1 MAVLL
6 PAGGLQLAPVVRG
19 HAVCVQHSSLE
30 KYLYVIQK
38 NIWCIV
44 VRSKLFNIINPT
56 HPAAAPAEAA
66 EGCVLLGVEWIHHD
80 LLRALDLSPA
90 EGTPAPT
97 ALGVL
102 RQNVF

>member
-1 MAVLL
+1 M
-6 PAGGLQLAPVVRG
+6 
-19 HAVCVQHSSLE
+19 
-30 KYLYVIQK
+30 
-38 NIWCIV
+38 N
-44 VRSKLFNIINPT
+44 FNKAA

-66 EGCVLLGVEWIHHD
+66 EGGVLLGVEGIHHD